1 MGVEAAVGAGAEL
14 GVALLVLKGLVLIA
28 EAEHRRKQDRDMCLE
43 VLPDPHLAPKV
54 AAVAIRNL
62 EWKLMSNCDNK
73 KIRTFML
80 HHIKY
85 HTTFFAL
92 KHLAFSK
99 YLVGLLAAPTASRRT
114 ANLLT
119 I

>member
-1 MGVEAAVGAGAEL
+1 MIAAAKMGVEAAVVKAGVRLA
-14 GVALLVLKGLVLIA
+14 VSLLVLQGPVLVA
-28 EAEHRRKQDRDMCLE
+28 KAEHHQKQDRDMCLE

-54 AAVAIRNL
+54 AVVAIRNL
-62 EWKLMSNCDNK
+62 GWKLM
-73 KIRTFML
+73 KIQD
-80 HHIKY
+80 HIASFKY
-85 HTTFFAL
+85 TIFFAL

-99 YLVGLLAAPTASRRT
+99 CPIGLLAVPTVSRRT

>member
-1 MGVEAAVGAGAEL
+1 
-14 GVALLVLKGLVLIA
+14 
-28 EAEHRRKQDRDMCLE
+28 MCLE
-43 VLPDPHLAPKV
+43 VLPDPHLVPEV

-62 EWKLMSNCDNK
+62 GWKLMNIRDIK
-73 KIRTFML
+73 KNPDI
-80 HHIKY
+80 HVASYKY
-85 HTTFFAL
+85 SIFFAL

-99 YLVGLLAAPTASRRT
+99 YPVDLLTVPIASRRT

>member
-1 MGVEAAVGAGAEL
+1 MGVEAAVGAGAGL
-14 GVALLVLKGLVLIA
+14 GVALLVLKGPVLVA
-28 EAEHRRKQDRDMCLE
+28 KAEHHQKQDRDMYLE
-43 VLPDPHLAPKV
+43 ALPDPYLAPKV

-62 EWKLMSNCDNK
+62 GWKLMGIRDNK
-73 KIRTFML
+73 EIRTFML

-85 HTTFFAL
+85 TTFFAL

-99 YLVGLLAAPTASRRT
+99 YLVGLLVAPTASRRT
-114 ANLLT
+114 ANPLT